1 MLAVVS
7 VPMHPACEVD
17 DPPAI
22 CCPVARGTAASEQ
35 GPELFEEARHIKE
48 TWTGQPIK
56 LPMPHDLLVIDVR
69 LTPGVPLPVHRHPYP
84 RFGWVK
90 AGEVRI
96 TQESTGRQRYFRA
109 GDLIAESVDD
119 NHFGEAVGSV
129 PVVLKVLDVVP
140 CGTTSNT
147 ILRDP
152 PKPK

>member
-1 MLAVVS
+1 MPAVVS
-7 VPMHPACEVD
+7 VPTHPTCEVD

-22 CCPVARGTAASEQ
+22 CCPVARGAEASDQ
-35 GPELFEEARHIKE
+35 AELFEEARRIKE

-56 LPMPHDLLVIDVR
+56 LPMPYDLVVSDVE

-96 TQESTGRQRYFRA
+96 TQDSTGRQHRFRA

-119 NHFGEAVGSV
+119 DHFGEAMGRG
-129 PVVLKVLDVVP
+129 PVLLRVLDVVP
-140 CGTTSNT
+140 CRTTSNT